1 MIKTIKKDTATYPIV
16 FFMADSTDHV
26 TGKTGLSPTV
36 TLSKNGAAF
45 GAAAGA
51 VTEIGNG
58 FYKVA
63 GNATDSNTL
72 GSLILHAE
80 ATGADDT
87 DMILAVV
94 THNPY
99 DVAEPG
105 DEMILSSDYNAAKT
119 AATQASVD
127 AIVLDPT
134 IIASV
139 AISAAEAAQV
149 ESGTLAISTDHT
161 FEGVITSSS
170 TEAINTAKLILA
182 IKDSRY
188 EDSESMILIDSEN
201 GLTVVDGAEYATGTN
216 GSISASGSSG
226 DWSIGLKISKVVAS
240 LLSAYVGRTLDAE
253 LKAILAD
260 GDAISVWTGEC
271 KIARGVVRAVS

>member
-1 MIKTIKKDTATYPIV
+1 MR
-16 FFMADSTDHV
+16 MRLQSSTDHSIAFLMV
-26 TGKTGLSPTV
+26 DSADHVSGKTGLSPSV
-36 TLSKNGAAF
+36 ALSKDGGAF
-45 GAAAGA
+45 GSALGA
-51 VTEIGNG
+51 VTELSNG
-58 FYKVA
+58 WYKLA
-63 GNATDSNTL
+63 ANATDRDTL
-72 GSLILHAE
+72 GE
-80 ATGADDT
+80 
-87 DMILAVV
+87 LAI
-94 THNPY
+94 H
-99 DVAEPG
+99 
-105 DEMILSSDYNAAKT
+105 
-119 AATQASVD
+119 
-127 AIVLDPT
+127 
-134 IIASV
+134 
-139 AISAAEAAQV
+139 ISAAEAAQV

>member
-1 MIKTIKKDTATYPIV
+1 MR
-16 FFMADSTDHV
+16 MRLQSSTDHSIAFLMV
-26 TGKTGLSPTV
+26 DSADHVSGKTGLSPSV
-36 TLSKNGAAF
+36 ALSKDGGAF
-45 GAAAGA
+45 GSALGA
-51 VTEIGNG
+51 VTELSNG
-58 FYKVA
+58 WYKLA
-63 GNATDSNTL
+63 ANATDRDTL
-72 GSLILHAE
+72 GELAIHISA
-80 ATGADDT
+80 AGADPT
-87 DMILAVV
+87 DMLFVIVSFD
-94 THNPY
+94 PF

-105 DEMILSSDYNAAKT
+105 DAMTLTSAYDAAKT